1 MSWNIAQAKQRF
13 SEVVRQAAEEPQL
26 IYNRDHLVAAVIDA
40 EDFEAFKQWRERTR
54 QRTLADEFA
63 ELRQILREENYQ
75 LEIPPRVDRPNA
87 FVERLEEEEREF
99 YSSRA
104 PQEWLDALSQLGT
117 DADKPFLETAP
128 YLVVI
133 FSKSSDVLPDGTK
146 IKTYYASESTGIAT
160 GFLIN
165 AIHNAGLV
173 CLTYTPNREES

>member
-13 SEVVRQAAEEPQL
+13 SEVVRQAAAEPQL

-87 FVERLEEEEREF
+87 FVERLEEEEREL
-99 YSSRA
+99 SR
-104 PQEWLDALSQLGT
+104 
-117 DADKPFLETAP
+117 
-128 YLVVI
+128 
-133 FSKSSDVLPDGTK
+133 
-146 IKTYYASESTGIAT
+146 
-160 GFLIN
+160 
-165 AIHNAGLV
+165 
-173 CLTYTPNREES
+173 